1 LLIIAVRQ
9 VDAVGM
15 IAIEEGDT
23 DSIIDNITRV
33 LDSELS
39 NYRVHRNIYEGLEVF
54 ECEMLP
60 TIAYWEYITWLWR
73 SVDLRGA
80 LAIRITGVTIRPSRS
95 LRRDNR
101 KCEPIVLGLRIL
113 TRAGS
118 VTRVG
123 NVSPELI
130 LPNCPCLRPSSDK
143 EKRD

>member
-60 TIAYWEYITWLWR
+60 TIAYW
-73 SVDLRGA
+73 
-80 LAIRITGVTIRPSRS
+80 
-95 LRRDNR
+95 
-101 KCEPIVLGLRIL
+101 
-113 TRAGS
+113 
-118 VTRVG
+118 
-123 NVSPELI
+123 
-130 LPNCPCLRPSSDK
+130 
-143 EKRD
+143 

>member
-1 LLIIAVRQ
+1 

-60 TIAYWEYITWLWR
+60 TIAYW
-73 SVDLRGA
+73 
-80 LAIRITGVTIRPSRS
+80 
-95 LRRDNR
+95 
-101 KCEPIVLGLRIL
+101 
-113 TRAGS
+113 
-118 VTRVG
+118 
-123 NVSPELI
+123 
-130 LPNCPCLRPSSDK
+130 
-143 EKRD
+143 